1 MLYLFMGFILLYIL
15 EQVKASLEE
24 GTVTKADVLEFEKL
38 IGMNVKQMVSM
49 FDSGR
54 VDKKQLQ
61 KLNPDLA
68 EMMDVF
74 KQLAAIK

>member
-1 MLYLFMGFILLYIL
+1 M
-15 EQVKASLEE
+15 
-24 GTVTKADVLEFEKL
+24 TKADVLEFEKL